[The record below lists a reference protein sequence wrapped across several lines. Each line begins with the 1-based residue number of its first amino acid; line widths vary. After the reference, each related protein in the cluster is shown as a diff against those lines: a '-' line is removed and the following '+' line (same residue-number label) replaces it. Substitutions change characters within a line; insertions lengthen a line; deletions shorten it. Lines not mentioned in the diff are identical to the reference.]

1 MGKKANDDEED
12 DLPDLK
18 DKGVQDAALKIQSV
32 YRGFQTRKEFQ
43 ARTTT
48 TKDMQKPV
56 KGKVLPMTKIKV
68 DEREIKRARKTPKKM
83 VLDAPLEENRTE
95 ELLRHPGDVVAAAIT
110 LQRFFRKL

>member
-1 MGKKANDDEED
+1 MKKANDDEDD

-48 TKDMQKPV
+48 TKEMQKPV
-56 KGKVLPMTKIKV
+56 KGIDQHSSSAGSSNLKIQNMF
-68 DEREIKRARKTPKKM
+68 E
-83 VLDAPLEENRTE
+83 
-95 ELLRHPGDVVAAAIT
+95 G
-110 LQRFFRKL
+110 